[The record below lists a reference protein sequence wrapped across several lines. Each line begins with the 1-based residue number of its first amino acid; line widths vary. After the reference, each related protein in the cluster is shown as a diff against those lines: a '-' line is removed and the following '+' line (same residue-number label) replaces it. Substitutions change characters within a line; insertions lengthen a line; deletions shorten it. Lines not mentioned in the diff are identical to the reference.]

1 MPRAAFVTTSATFL
15 FIVLAASA
23 CRERKDDAAPL
34 PAAQASTPAP
44 PPSPTPPAPPPA
56 PPSLV
61 AELSMADDTHAH
73 QLVNGFYEKEGEW
86 RWTNVSFTVKLA
98 VTATAREKGGI
109 LRLFFST
116 PKALLAQNPSVT
128 VKAKVGNSATSK
140 TFTGAGDHKL
150 ELEVPTTELAS
161 DAVVADFSVAKPYTP
176 GGGDIR
182 VLGVITSAVELAT
195 K

>member
-1 MPRAAFVTTSATFL
+1 MDRAAWVTTSATFL
-15 FIVLAASA
+15 LIGLAASA
-23 CRERKDDAAPL
+23 CRERRDD
-34 PAAQASTPAP
+34 PAP
-44 PPSPTPPAPPPA
+44 PAAAQPSPPPLPSSTPPAPPPA

-61 AELSMADDTHAH
+61 AELSMTDDVHAH
-73 QLVNGFYEKEGEW
+73 QLVNGFYEKEENW

-98 VTATAREKGGI
+98 VTSAAREKGGV

-128 VKAKVGNSATSK
+128 VKAKVGNSAASK
-140 TFTGAGDHKL
+140 TFSGAGDHKL
-150 ELEVPTTELAS
+150 ELDVPATELTS
-161 DAVVADFSVAKPYTP
+161 DAVVADFSVAKPYNP

-182 VLGVITSAVELAT
+182 VLGVIASAVELAA